1 MGFVFSYVMR
11 WSLDRYEGLYIGS
24 QDMSTSNY
32 ICIFYSHSGSL
43 SVRTFEGGVKVYFDR
58 STQII

>member
-1 MGFVFSYVMR
+1 MR